1 MRGPEN
7 KINKIFISTSW
18 KNEVQAIRLAKALR
32 NSGYIVDCFCDS
44 STGRSVFSYKEL
56 INYESMDCIEFI
68 NTKQATKAFNED
80 RKYIE
85 WCDLLIMVLPCGK
98 SAHLEA
104 GYAKGIGKK
113 VFILGSFPSGEFD
126 VMYKF
131 ADRLIRWEGLT
142 FMYDLLK
149 HLKSEKIK

>member
-1 MRGPEN
+1 MNGLEN

-18 KNEVQAIRLAKALR
+18 KNETQAIHLANALR
-32 NSGYIVDCFCDS
+32 DKGYEVDCFCDS
-44 STGRSVFSYKEL
+44 STGRFVFSYNEL

-68 NTKQATKAFNED
+68 KTKQATKAFNED
-80 RKYIE
+80 KKYIE

-113 VFILGSFPSGEFD
+113 VFMLGSFPSGEFD

-131 ADRLIRWEGLT
+131 ANKLIRWGGLT

-149 HLKSEKIK
+149 YIRKEGN